1 MLVFTLGFLTGM
13 LAVIVLGFIIMK
25 KQKKEDDK

>member
-1 MLVFTLGFLTGM
+1 MWFLIGLLTGV
-13 LAVIVLGFIIMK
+13 LATIVLGFIIMK